1 MTERP
6 ADTETRSELT
16 PDEEAQLRDAAR
28 RARADLAAGR
38 AYRVDES
45 FLQRLGAAAAAAG
58 RPLTRAEVAAF
69 VDAALARGEIE
80 PAAPVPAPAD
90 A

>member
-16 PDEEAQLRDAAR
+16 PDEEARLREAAR

-45 FLQRLGAAAAAAG
+45 FLQRLG
-58 RPLTRAEVAAF
+58 
-69 VDAALARGEIE
+69 DAARRPGG
-80 PAAPVPAPAD
+80 P
-90 A
+90 

>member
-6 ADTETRSELT
+6 ADTETRSELP
-16 PDEEAQLRDAAR
+16 PDEEARLREAAR
-28 RARADLAAGR
+28 RARADLAVGW

-45 FLQRLGAAAAAAG
+45 FLQRLGDAAAGAG

-80 PAAPVPAPAD
+80 PAEPIPTPAD